1 MFGFEVTG
9 GILVNNFATF
19 DAQFSDGGSLLR
31 CDWRQIALDA
41 GVGRTVT
48 FPNGISGVW
57 DTYSHASC
65 RDGGVSC
72 SDGLVNRNAGIVP
85 DTTNDFTYVLYPT
98 DCADLRGQ
106 VN

>member
-9 GILVNNFATF
+9 GILVNNFKTY
-19 DAQFSDGGSLLR
+19 DQQWSDGGLVR

-41 GVGRTVT
+41 GSGHSVS

-65 RDGGVSC
+65 RDGGVGC
-72 SDGLVNRNAGIVP
+72 NDGALHRNAGLVP
-85 DTTNDFTYVLYPT
+85 DTNNSFTYVLYPT
-98 DCADLRGQ
+98 GCDQVVGQ